1 MSYINAMITSG
12 LAFAIPLFIMA
23 VGGIYSEKSG
33 ITNLAVEGFQGF
45 GAFCGAVVAVFLG
58 MNTGLSSSSIIYVAM
73 LFSFI
78 GGAIYAIIHA
88 LLCIKF
94 RADQVISGVVINI
107 LGVALTTFLTTTI
120 NTALFGNASNKFTLG
135 VSPRFS
141 VPGISKIPVIGAI
154 FTNIYP
160 FEIIILII
168 AVYAWYLM
176 YKTKFGMRLRACGEN
191 PQAVDAAGG
200 DVAKTRF
207 ISVMISG
214 GLSGIGG
221 ICFAYSLLSQFSP
234 SIYLGY
240 GYLAIAAMIF
250 GNWNII
256 YDLRQLEHHSYL
268 LRLHLLRH
276 REGGRLPALPG
287 YGTCVDLFG
296 SVPDDSVYP
305 DSAASDVLLEEE
317 SSAEGGR
324 RGL

>member
-107 LGVALTTFLTTTI
+107 LGVALTTFLTT
-120 NTALFGNASNKFTLG
+120 
-135 VSPRFS
+135 
-141 VPGISKIPVIGAI
+141 
-154 FTNIYP
+154 
-160 FEIIILII
+160 
-168 AVYAWYLM
+168 LM
-176 YKTKFGMRLRACGEN
+176 YKMKFGMRLRACGEN

-256 YDLRQLEHHSYL
+256 PTFFVCIFFGIARAGGYQLCLAMGLASIYS
-268 LRLHLLRH
+268 
-276 REGGRLPALPG
+276 
-287 YGTCVDLFG
+287 DLFLMIPYILTLLLLMFFSKRNHPPKAAG
-296 SVPDDSVYP
+296 EVY
-305 DSAASDVLLEEE
+305 DK
-317 SSAEGGR
+317 GKR
-324 RGL
+324 

>member
-23 VGGIYSEKSG
+23 VGG
-33 ITNLAVEGFQGF
+33 GF

-94 RADQVISGVVINI
+94 RADQVISGVV
-107 LGVALTTFLTTTI
+107 ALTTFLTTTI

-168 AVYAWYLM
+168 AAYAWYLM
-176 YKTKFGMRLRACGEN
+176 YKTKFGKFGMRLRACGEN

-256 YDLRQLEHHSYL
+256 PTFFVCIFFGIARAGGYQLCLAMGLASIYS
-268 LRLHLLRH
+268 
-276 REGGRLPALPG
+276 
-287 YGTCVDLFG
+287 DLFLMIPYILTLLLLMFFSKRNHPPKAAG
-296 SVPDDSVYP
+296 EVY
-305 DSAASDVLLEEE
+305 DK
-317 SSAEGGR
+317 GKR
-324 RGL
+324 